1 MIPTKR
7 LAAYQFH
14 VHSLMREIE
23 GKTHPDGIRAAWT
36 MVQLEYFVSGSLS
49 LAYALDDDERA
60 EKMILPERINLLYV
74 LDKRHPCCGDALNR
88 ARLEDGTVN
97 TMN

>member
-7 LAAYQFH
+7 LAAYQLH

-23 GKTHPDGIRAAWT
+23 GKTHPDSIRAAWT

-60 EKMILPERINLLYV
+60 EKMILPERINHLYV
-74 LDKRHPCCGDALNR
+74 CWTNGIHA
-88 ARLEDGTVN
+88 VV
-97 TMN
+97 MH